1 MIILP
6 AGQAYLSGLLMGKE
20 DIRMDWGMVAVFF
33 IICTGGGVI
42 QAVCGFGF
50 GVFVM
55 MFLPYM
61 MPSTLSA
68 VVVSSL
74 LGMSSSGI
82 LALRYRKFAVMKKII
97 VPLLA
102 YFVVSTFL
110 VRVSITMNEVLIRR
124 LLGGL
129 MLALSVYF
137 IKFSNQVHIRP
148 TRVNAAIAGGLGG
161 TMSTL
166 FGMGGP
172 PISAYYLAD
181 SDSNEEYLANIQL
194 YTLLSN
200 IYVNLMRVAN
210 GLCGRLEL
218 GLWGIGILAVFLGG
232 ELGKRVFSRLNGDML
247 RRLVYAFMAVS
258 GLIMIFKK

>member
-1 MIILP
+1 MQLD
-6 AGQAYLSGLLMGKE
+6 LT
-20 DIRMDWGMVAVFF
+20 MVAIFF
-33 IICTGGGVI
+33 LICVCGSVI

-68 VVVSSL
+68 VVVASL

-82 LALRYRKFAVMKKII
+82 LALRYRRQIRPRKVV

-102 YFVVSTFL
+102 YFIVSTFL
-110 VRVSITMNEVLIRR
+110 VRVSVTMNEVLIRR

-129 MLALSVYF
+129 MLILSIYF
-137 IKFSNQVHIRP
+137 IRFSDRVHIRP
-148 TRVNAAIAGGLGG
+148 TRVNALAAGALGG

-172 PISAYYLAD
+172 PISAYYLSD
-181 SDSNEEYLANIQL
+181 SDSNEEYLANIQF
-194 YTLLSN
+194 YTVLSN
-200 IYVNLMRVAN
+200 VYVNTVRVAN
-210 GLCGRLEL
+210 GLYGRLEL
-218 GLWGIGILAVFLGG
+218 ILWAVGIFAVLLGG
-232 ELGKRVFSRLNGDML
+232 QLGKRIFSRLDGDAL

-258 GLIMIFKK
+258 GVIMLLKR